1 MRLTKGGTMS
11 NRTESIGCV
20 NLEELFGERFR
31 VGRDEAYPASC
42 RDPWTFVIPCER
54 GGEIYPQGGTLIA
67 CQVDGR
73 PVTAAKIEALPGA
86 EVTQEGKRDKTIVVD
101 IRHAE
106 AVFRILK
113 PKKRRRL
120 SEKERT
126 RLVKA
131 GSEFRFKHGEGSHK
145 SKLSR
150 APSENPTPKSA

>member
-1 MRLTKGGTMS
+1 MS

-42 RDPWTFVIPCER
+42 KDPWTFVIPCER

-86 EVTQEGKRDKTIVVD
+86 IVTQEGKRDKTIVVD
-101 IRHAE
+101 VRHAE

-120 SEKERT
+120 SEDAKR
-126 RLVKA
+126 KA
-131 GSEFRFKHGEGSHK
+131 VRNLKPFKK
-145 SKLSR
+145 
-150 APSENPTPKSA
+150 NVC